1 VRQLWQVYWP
11 LMRPLWDSPKRW
23 QALGLLL
30 LAVVASVISS
40 GLLVWESLQ
49 RGEFISALAARDWER
64 FQQATG
70 LLVAVLVG
78 SAVLLSVSTFLRD
91 RMGLTW
97 RRWLTRHFLDRYLE
111 GQRYYRLDTQ
121 TAVDNP
127 DQRISEDVK
136 NVTQLSVAML
146 GLGLESVIQLIGFV
160 GVLWSVSV
168 GMTLFLVVYGG
179 VGSAIALLFFGRKL
193 TGINAEQLKREANFR
208 FGLIDV
214 REQAE
219 SIAFYQGQ
227 GWEQRRLQDRFQQA
241 VQNFNRFIR
250 WQLGLDFFQ
259 NGYQYLT
266 FILPSLIL
274 APQILSGQLEVGAIV
289 QSQAA
294 FDRIWLSLSL
304 IIIQFEQLT
313 ALAASVGRL
322 NGLAQ
327 ALQVAGEPL
336 QQQIEVISPAPL
348 AVENLT
354 LLTPDGQRRLVE
366 DLSYKVSPGQHLLIG
381 GTSGVG
387 KSSLTRA
394 FAGLWSVG
402 SGTLY
407 RPQRRDILFLPQQP
421 YLVLGSLR
429 QQLLYPHADPA
440 TAEATLRQVL
450 QQVQLPELADSDLDI
465 IDDWAQRLSVGE
477 QQRLAFARLLL
488 QQPPYAVLDEATS
501 ALAVEQEQQ
510 LYTHLSQTDITYIS
524 VGHRASLVP
533 YHRQQL
539 ILYPNQRWTLEPVP
553 LPQVSR

>member
-1 VRQLWQVYWP
+1 MRQFWQVYWP
-11 LMRPLWDSPKRW
+11 LMRPLWNSPKRW
-23 QALGLLL
+23 QALGLVL

-78 SAVLLSVSTFLRD
+78 SAVLLSVSTYLRD
-91 RMGLTW
+91 RLGLTW
-97 RRWLTRHFLDRYLE
+97 RHWLTRHYLDRYLE

-136 NVTQLSVAML
+136 NVTQLSMAML
-146 GLGLESVIQLIGFV
+146 GLGLESVVQLIGFV

-168 GMTLFLVVYGG
+168 GMTLFLGVYGG

-193 TGINAEQLKREANFR
+193 TGINAEQLKQEANFR
-208 FGLIDV
+208 FGLIDL

-219 SIAFYQGQ
+219 SIAFYRGQ

-327 ALQVAGEPL
+327 ALQTAGEPVK
-336 QQQIEVISPAPL
+336 QQLEVINPAPL
-348 AVENLT
+348 AVENLS

-366 DLSYKVSPGQHLLIG
+366 FLSFKVAPGQHLFISG
-381 GTSGVG
+381 PSGVG

-394 FAGLWSVG
+394 MAGLWSVG

-407 RPQRRDILFLPQQP
+407 RPQRQDMLFLPQRP

-429 QQLLYPHADPA
+429 QQVLYPHADPA
-440 TAEATLRQVL
+440 TDQATLRQVL
-450 QQVQLPELADSDLDI
+450 QQVQLPELAASDLDAVE
-465 IDDWAQRLSVGE
+465 DWAQRLSVGE

-510 LYTHLSQTDITYIS
+510 LYIHLSQTDITYIS
-524 VGHRASLVP
+524 VGHRANLVP

-539 ILYPNQRWTLEPVP
+539 TLYADQRWTLEPVP